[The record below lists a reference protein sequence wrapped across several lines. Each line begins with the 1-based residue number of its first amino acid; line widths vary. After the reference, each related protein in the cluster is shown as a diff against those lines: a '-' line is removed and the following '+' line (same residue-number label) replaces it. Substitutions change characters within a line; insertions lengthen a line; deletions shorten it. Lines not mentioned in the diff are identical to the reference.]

1 MRLWDNDDV
10 LQIPFL
16 LVTRLWDTYLAEGD
30 KFPDFL
36 VYACA
41 SFLLTASFHLLYLF
55 LRKYEVWP
63 LIFVSDV
70 SSVRQLL

>member
-1 MRLWDNDDV
+1 MWEVFFFFLFMEYNNSIYV

-41 SFLLTASFHLLYLF
+41 SFLLT
-55 LRKYEVWP
+55 
-63 LIFVSDV
+63 VS
-70 SSVRQLL
+70 LHYMN